1 MLLWENYKAQ
11 LSHPHLL
18 VQEMGWRTAVNQTP
32 ERKPKAAGRPALG
45 PLLKAGLTDSSQD
58 QAFISLGSP
67 PPLNHKSNKNFQYVP
82 LPCLISCSSCQSSAP
97 SWGSPK
103 SLFQPWK
110 QHWPPRLHQTMKAA
124 PVGSLYVPVDLI
136 TIVLLILPWILE
148 GLVLFH
154 MLWLIG
160 LIVYPIGWIWKIIL
174 SVYGRKVFLLWM
186 TLQLHSNMEIFF
198 LRLKNRLAKPEHLSG
213 SMCYGGQVCVKP
225 AGIQTL
231 NIKRAAHSCYRVEA
245 GKLCLD
251 KWMNKRIFLD
261 YSK

>member
-136 TIVLLILPWILE
+136 DHSQAPRSHQNSLAHGPLPPSSKPVRKAESFSHFKFLCTPLLFY
-148 GLVLFH
+148 LFP
-154 MLWLIG
+154 
-160 LIVYPIGWIWKIIL
+160 V
-174 SVYGRKVFLLWM
+174 SSQRKFC
-186 TLQLHSNMEIFF
+186 F
-198 LRLKNRLAKPEHLSG
+198 
-213 SMCYGGQVCVKP
+213 
-225 AGIQTL
+225 
-231 NIKRAAHSCYRVEA
+231 
-245 GKLCLD
+245 
-251 KWMNKRIFLD
+251 
-261 YSK
+261 